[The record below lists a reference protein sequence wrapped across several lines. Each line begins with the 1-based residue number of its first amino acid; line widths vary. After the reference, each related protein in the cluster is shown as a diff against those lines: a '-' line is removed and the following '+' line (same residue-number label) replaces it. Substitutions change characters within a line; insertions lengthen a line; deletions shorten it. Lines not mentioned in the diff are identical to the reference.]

1 MLQSYKFSYFL
12 IVVLV
17 LYMLGKKPIVYVT
30 AKILVNISGYNLKI
44 LFNYFF
50 ISI

>member
-17 LYMLGKKPIVYVT
+17 LYMLEKKPIVYVT
-30 AKILVNISGYNLKI
+30 AKILVNIFGYKLKI
-44 LFNYFF
+44 LFNYF
-50 ISI
+50 SIRV